1 MTTGHPRLWTA
12 SSFVN
17 TTNRLSYA
25 LVLTTVVG
33 HPFFRC
39 SSYVGRTGSRQDI
52 NLASGCW
59 YKGIVAHEIGKLC
72 NNWGLQERQL
82 RLGFTQQA
90 ITLLS
95 FPWFHLLY
103 NIYTTV
109 RRQCEKPGMRHC
121 LPTKPTWRFFI
132 CLPADLNHK
141 TVLNNTEN
149 FPLWTTARLVCHHNA
164 MNNFFAFSS
173 NRRNPK

>member
-1 MTTGHPRLWTA
+1 VNITYDVIPNGAENADSRRKNLQKKA
-12 SSFVN
+12 SLKPQDTQDYELLRPSLN
-17 TTNRLSYA
+17 TINRLSYA
-25 LVLTTVVG
+25 LVLTTVVC

-72 NNWGLQERQL
+72 HNWGLQERQL
-82 RLGFTQQA
+82 RPGFTQQG
-90 ITLLS
+90 IMLLS

-109 RRQCEKPGMRHC
+109 RRQCEKPAMRHC
-121 LPTKPTWRFFI
+121 KAHL
-132 CLPADLNHK
+132 
-141 TVLNNTEN
+141 TVQ
-149 FPLWTTARLVCHHNA
+149 FSYVYPLILIIRQ
-164 MNNFFAFSS
+164 F
-173 NRRNPK
+173 